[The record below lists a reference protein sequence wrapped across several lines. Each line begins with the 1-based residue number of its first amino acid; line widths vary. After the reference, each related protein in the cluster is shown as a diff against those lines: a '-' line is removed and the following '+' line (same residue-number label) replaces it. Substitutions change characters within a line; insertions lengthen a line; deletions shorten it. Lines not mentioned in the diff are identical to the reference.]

1 MTNLYTTVKHYEF
14 PTTTFWTGTENFLT
28 DKKPLNLIL
37 TTLKYN
43 VSSNIKT
50 TYSKKK
56 LQSKVG
62 WAYLHSTTPMNVA
75 LYSLHNLG
83 VWNGAQ
89 RGARIFQFTKKG
101 KFMRALDDISD
112 PGH

>member
-1 MTNLYTTVKHYEF
+1 
-14 PTTTFWTGTENFLT
+14 
-28 DKKPLNLIL
+28 
-37 TTLKYN
+37 
-43 VSSNIKT
+43 
-50 TYSKKK
+50 
-56 LQSKVG
+56 
-62 WAYLHSTTPMNVA
+62 MNVA

-83 VWNGAQ
+83 DWNGAQ